1 VTSTLAE
8 VLAGAERHVAAERI
22 DRVWVFPPMGQ
33 GGRETGLVV
42 FALFPLEDDEESRF
56 QRRDVHLLRYRA
68 ESDRGKVTREESFTR
83 EALAPLERL
92 PAVIAGVRRRLKD
105 AAGDEDPLEH
115 AIGGDGAAWDA
126 LTESAMAAAVLD
138 EASGE

>member
-1 VTSTLAE
+1 MTSTLAE
-8 VLAGAERHVAAERI
+8 VLAGVERHIAAERI
-22 DRVWVFPPMGQ
+22 DRVWIFPPMGS

-42 FALFPLEDDEESRF
+42 FALFPQEDDAAADSR
-56 QRRDVHLLRYRA
+56 RRDVHLLRYRA
-68 ESDRGKVTREESFTR
+68 ESDRGRVTREESFTR

-105 AAGDEDPLEH
+105 AAGEEDPVEH
-115 AIGGDGAAWDA
+115 AIGGDGATWDE
-126 LTESAMAAAVLD
+126 LTEDAAAAALLD